1 MSAELDFTK
10 VNFGHM
16 ELAQEDFI
24 KILGSFEKATQDLM
38 TRLQTDLKGHWEGP
52 DGAETW
58 FREREKKWQGAATQM
73 RGQLDELQKAVQ
85 IANENY
91 RAAENRNKSI
101 WYDG

>member
-16 ELAQEDFI
+16 ELAQSDFI
-24 KILGSFEKATQDLM
+24 KILGSFEKATEDLM
-38 TRLQTDLKGHWEGP
+38 VRLQTDLVGHWEGS
-52 DGAETW
+52 DGAETF
-58 FREREKKWQGAATQM
+58 FRKHEAKWRDAAAQM
-73 RGQLDELQKAVQ
+73 RTQLDELQKAVQ

>member
-16 ELAQEDFI
+16 ELAQGDFI
-24 KILGSFEKATQDLM
+24 KILGSFEKATDDLM
-38 TRLQTDLKGHWEGP
+38 TRLKNDLAGHWEGP
-52 DGAETW
+52 DGAETF
-58 FREREKKWQGAATQM
+58 FRQHETKWQAAAAQM